1 MNTLYRGDDYSR
13 LPLPSAGGVTFYPE
27 TRFNLS
33 PFGAENYL
41 DVFLRRGSFVA
52 DVYGRLGSSGLSS
65 YTGGGVRL
73 DGVRPR
79 RWVSLGAE
87 VDVWNEP
94 ELFLSRQNVY
104 DPPEL
109 PGVNA
114 ALYATAKVCGA
125 LGVTAKL
132 AYKTAGYLMGQPLDA
147 GPYGYVGF
155 SVTQ

>member
-1 MNTLYRGDDYSR
+1 MCFAAFASASPIAFDSTANPSICWLFSPSVRQGSR
-13 LPLPSAGGVTFYPE
+13 
-27 TRFNLS
+27 
-33 PFGAENYL
+33 
-41 DVFLRRGSFVA
+41 
-52 DVYGRLGSSGLSS
+52 
-65 YTGGGVRL
+65 
-73 DGVRPR
+73 
-79 RWVSLGAE
+79 VSLGAE